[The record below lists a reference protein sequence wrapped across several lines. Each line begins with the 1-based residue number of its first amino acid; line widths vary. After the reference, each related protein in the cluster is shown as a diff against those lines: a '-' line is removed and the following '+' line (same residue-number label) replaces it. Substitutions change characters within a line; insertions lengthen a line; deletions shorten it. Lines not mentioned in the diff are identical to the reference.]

1 MGDKKTATIY
11 DVASETGLAA
21 STISKIINHK
31 GNYPK
36 ETIDKVFS
44 TIERLGY
51 VPNIKARR
59 LAEKSTQ
66 TLGVCFS
73 SVQND
78 SNTHLTNVLSGISGK
93 AFQYGYNITLFNDR
107 FLNSE
112 QMLSKIHEFD
122 GIIFPVVSSDVM
134 DYMAYLE
141 QKEKP
146 FVYAGSRRLFDRKGR
161 NFYGGYYDYI
171 HTVLEIFYQKNRR
184 HLVFFPL
191 LLYSDSHKYHQE
203 QIQAVIDKFIQK
215 HHLPSHFCILD
226 EFVNENPTALIPV
239 LDSYIHSDRRPDALY
254 FNSIAATVTA
264 YNYLQ
269 QQGLRI
275 PEDIAVMSTGQT
287 SLEGLEFSPPL
298 STIYVHAYEMG
309 QIAVELLMNQI
320 KPEEFPAVDNN
331 VPYTFIEREST

>member
-1 MGDKKTATIY
+1 MSEKKAATIY
-11 DVASETGLAA
+11 DVASETGLAP

-31 GNYPK
+31 GNYPQ
-36 ETIDKVFS
+36 ETIVKVFS
-44 TIERLGY
+44 AIERLGY

-78 SNTHLTNVLSGISGK
+78 SNTHLTNLLSGISSK

-107 FLNSE
+107 FLSSE

-122 GIIFPVVSSDVM
+122 GIIFPVVTSDVL
-134 DYMAYLE
+134 DYMAFLE
-141 QKEKP
+141 QKGKP
-146 FVYAGSRRLFDRKGR
+146 FVYAGNRRLFDRKGR

-171 HTVLEIFYQKNRR
+171 GTVLEFFHQKGRK

-191 LLYSDSHKYHQE
+191 LLSSDSHKYHQA
-203 QIQAVIDKFIQK
+203 QIQDVIDNFIRNNR
-215 HHLPSHFCILD
+215 LPGQFCILD
-226 EFVNENPTALIPV
+226 DFVSEDPTTLIPI
-239 LDSYIHSDRRPDALY
+239 LDRYIHSSERPDALY
-254 FNSIAATVTA
+254 FNSIPASVTA

-275 PEDIAVMSTGQT
+275 PEDVAVISTGQT
-287 SLEGLEFSPPL
+287 NLEGLEFSPPL

-309 QIAVELLMNQI
+309 QRAVDLLMHQI
-320 KPEEFPAVDNN
+320 KPEDFPAVDNN
-331 VPYTFIEREST
+331 IPYTFIERASS

>member
-1 MGDKKTATIY
+1 MGEKKTATIY
-11 DVASETGLAA
+11 DVARETGLAP

-36 ETIDKVFS
+36 ETIAKVFS
-44 TIERLGY
+44 AIERLEY

-73 SVQND
+73 SVQTD
-78 SNTHLTNVLSGISGK
+78 SNTHLTNVLSGISSK

-107 FLNSE
+107 YLNSE

-122 GIIFPVVSSDVM
+122 GIIFPAVSSNTL
-134 DYMAYLE
+134 DYMAFLE
-141 QKEKP
+141 QKGKP
-146 FVYAGSRRLFDRKGR
+146 FVYAGGRRLFDRKGR

-171 HTVLEIFYQKNRR
+171 YTVMNIFYQKGRR

-191 LLYSDSHKYHQE
+191 LLYSDSQKYHQQ
-203 QIQAVIDKFIQK
+203 QIQSVIDKFTQE
-215 HHLPSHFCILD
+215 HGLPGNFCILD
-226 EFVNENPTALIPV
+226 EFVSENPTDLIPI
-239 LDSYIHSDRRPDALY
+239 LNSYIHSSECPDALY
-254 FNSIAATVTA
+254 FNSIAASVTA

-275 PEDIAVMSTGQT
+275 PEDVAVISTGQT
-287 SLEGLEFSPPL
+287 RLEGLEFSPPL

-309 QIAVELLMNQI
+309 QRAVELLMNQI

-331 VPYTFIEREST
+331 VPYTFIERDSS